1 MRSGSIWV
9 TDVFIKSSHRRKV
22 RKNTLLLFD
31 SDQWAFKVVQPAII
45 SNGMLDSSLCV
56 CTCVYCRESDSI
68 ICRCMNIL
76 WSELIRCSGS
86 RELRG
91 EFVLFQI
98 ICVINYT
105 SLRLNNMKTTQLQLD
120 GEGVCVCVKG
130 CIYTPH
136 IKKKPGPLFCP
147 LCTAYSV
154 KATLKLNLILRS
166 SHFCY
171 DIF

>member
-9 TDVFIKSSHRRKV
+9 TDFFIKPSHRRRA
-22 RKNTLLLFD
+22 RKNTLFLFD
-31 SDQWAFKVVQPAII
+31 SDQWAFKVEQPAII

-56 CTCVYCRESDSI
+56 CVCTCVYCTESDSI
-68 ICRCMNIL
+68 ICRGMNIL

-105 SLRLNNMKTTQLQLD
+105 SLRLNNMKTTQLQLE
-120 GEGVCVCVKG
+120 EGGG

-154 KATLKLNLILRS
+154 KATLNLNLFLRS